1 MARERK
7 SKKGKALHIRGLR
20 QRWMVNSVAPVCVL
34 LILVVILVAAGVS
47 EYYYGS
53 MRRGLERR
61 AQATADAFGRYFS
74 GSYTEYYQQ
83 ASNYAD
89 TFEEKESI
97 ELQFLTTG
105 GKILVSASNLTTGLS
120 PGTGDISDA
129 VRLEKPASF
138 QGKDP
143 QTQENILSVSCPIVT
158 DGRVVGVLRMVT
170 ALQKADRQILLSV
183 LVVAGVAAVCM
194 VLILVT
200 NLIFINNV
208 VEPVAVLSNAAK
220 RISAGSYGTQVE
232 NKYSDELGEL
242 VDNINQMSLKIGQNE
257 KMKTEFIS
265 SVSHELR
272 TPLTA
277 INGWGETILADPT
290 HDPVQMRRGIRI
302 ILNESRRLSTMVEEL
317 LDFSKMEDGRFTLQ
331 VEPVDLQAEFED
343 AIFTYRELFR
353 QEGIELRYDA
363 GEEVLPAISGD
374 PERLKQVFCNV
385 LDNAAKHGGA
395 GRRIDAALTEE
406 DAEIIACCRDK
417 RRVAVLNKADLPPQA
432 DIDLIRGEFPETV
445 VLSASQGS
453 GAEELEK
460 AVARVLSTDAFDP
473 NAACLTSE
481 RQRSCCVRAIDDLS
495 RAVAA
500 LESGVTLD
508 AVNVCAECAVGSLL
522 ELTGEKATDAVVD
535 EVFSRFCVGK

>member
-1 MARERK
+1 MEKRDK
-7 SKKGKALHIRGLR
+7 MGKALHIRGLR

-53 MRRGLERR
+53 MRRGLEQR

-158 DGRVVGVLRMVT
+158 EGRVVGVLRMVT

-183 LVVAGVAAVCM
+183 LVVAGVAGLCM
-194 VLILVT
+194 ALILIT

-277 INGWGETILADPT
+277 INGWGETILGDTGEDPE
-290 HDPVQMRRGIRI
+290 QMRRGIRI
-302 ILNESRRLSTMVEEL
+302 ILRESRRLTSMVEEL

-331 VEPVDLQAEFED
+331 VEEVDVQAEFED
-343 AIFTYRELFR
+343 TIFTYRQLFR
-353 QEGIELRYDA
+353 QEGIELEYEPGDDLL
-363 GEEVLPAISGD
+363 EPITGD

-385 LDNAAKHGGA
+385 LDNAAKHGGS
-395 GRRIDAALTEE
+395 GKRITASVCREGDFEVVRVRDYGPGIPEAELPFVKQKFYKGTSKARGSGIGLAVC
-406 DAEIIACCRDK
+406 DEIIS
-417 RRVAVLNKADLPPQA
+417 LHNGIFTIGNAD
-432 DIDLIRGEFPETV
+432 GGGTV
-445 VLSASQGS
+445 V
-453 GAEELEK
+453 
-460 AVARVLSTDAFDP
+460 T
-473 NAACLTSE
+473 
-481 RQRSCCVRAIDDLS
+481 I
-495 RAVAA
+495 
-500 LESGVTLD
+500 
-508 AVNVCAECAVGSLL
+508 LL
-522 ELTGEKATDAVVD
+522 PIKE
-535 EVFSRFCVGK
+535 